1 MKTGA
6 PMRTILSLLAVGTL
20 CVLAS
25 VSSAQNGRLFLDEAP
40 LDRAVDFPQEKL
52 AGYFE
57 RMTQEQIGVI
67 RLLEGGL
74 YNVNIRHDENATPD
88 NYSTEL
94 HEDTIDVWVV
104 QEGSGTLVTGGEK
117 VDGKH
122 RGGVDRPI
130 KVGDVIFIPAGI
142 HHGMKETRSITWLN
156 IRFPEHRN

>member
-1 MKTGA
+1 
-6 PMRTILSLLAVGTL
+6 MRTILSTLAIGTL

-25 VSSAQNGRLFLDEAP
+25 ASSAQDGRLFLDEAP
-40 LDRAVDFPQEKL
+40 LDHAVDFPKQKL
-52 AGYFE
+52 AAYFQQ
-57 RMTQEQIGVI
+57 MSKEQLGVI

-74 YNVNIRHDENATPD
+74 YNVNIRHDENMTPD
-88 NYSTEL
+88 NYTTEF

-122 RGGVDRPI
+122 RGGIERPI
-130 KVGDVIFIPAGI
+130 GVGDVVFIPAGI
-142 HHGMKETRSITWLN
+142 YHGMKETKSITWLN

>member
-1 MKTGA
+1 
-6 PMRTILSLLAVGTL
+6 MRTKFLLLASGTL
-20 CVLAS
+20 CALAS
-25 VSSAQNGRLFLDEAP
+25 LSLAQDGRLFLDEAP
-40 LDRAVDFPQEKL
+40 LDKVVDFPKEKL
-52 AGYFE
+52 AGYFQQ
-57 RMTQEQIGVI
+57 MTKEQIGVI

-88 NYSTEL
+88 NYSTEF

-122 RGGVDRPI
+122 RGGSERPI
-130 KVGDVIFIPAGI
+130 KVGDVVFIPAGI

>member
-1 MKTGA
+1 
-6 PMRTILSLLAVGTL
+6 MRTTHTLLAVGTV

-25 VSSAQNGRLFLDEAP
+25 ASSAQNGRLFLDEAP
-40 LDRAVDFPQEKL
+40 LDRAVDFPKEKL
-52 AGYFE
+52 AEYFQ
-57 RMTQEQIGVI
+57 RMSQEQIGVI

-88 NYSTEL
+88 NYTTEI

-122 RGGVDRPI
+122 RGGVERAI
-130 KVGDVIFIPAGI
+130 GVGDVIFIPAGI

>member
-1 MKTGA
+1 
-6 PMRTILSLLAVGTL
+6 MRTILSLLAVGTL

-88 NYSTEL
+88 NYGTEL